1 MGGHHGV
8 RRDSVLIQQ
17 LEENMLSHFHTD
29 VLMAL
34 QVTLSLRGIGIR
46 SQGMIRI
53 NMISDMIS
61 DMITFVLLQPM
72 AHGHETT
79 ISVKGL
85 NGVVLESTF
94 TEEKTADFLDR
105 LSLDRIRDNAMRR
118 ESYRMVLE
126 RRTS

>member
-34 QVTLSLRGIGIR
+34 QVTLPPGIR
-46 SQGMIRI
+46 IRNQEMIRI
-53 NMISDMIS
+53 NMISDKIA
-61 DMITFVLLQPM
+61 FVLFQPM

-105 LSLDRIRDNAMRR
+105 LNLDQIRDNAMRR

>member
-1 MGGHHGV
+1 M
-8 RRDSVLIQQ
+8 LIQQ

-34 QVTLSLRGIGIR
+34 QVTRLRGIGIR
-46 SQGMIRI
+46 SQGMMRI
-53 NMISDMIS
+53 NMIS

>member
-1 MGGHHGV
+1 M
-8 RRDSVLIQQ
+8 LIQQ

-34 QVTLSLRGIGIR
+34 QVTLSPGDWIGVR
-46 SQGMIRI
+46 SQGMMRI
-53 NMISDMIS
+53 NMIS

>member
-1 MGGHHGV
+1 M
-8 RRDSVLIQQ
+8 LIQQ

-34 QVTLSLRGIGIR
+34 QVTLPPGGIR
-46 SQGMIRI
+46 NQGMIRI
-53 NMISDMIS
+53 NMILDMIK
-61 DMITFVLLQPM
+61 FVLLQPM

-105 LSLDRIRDNAMRR
+105 LNLDQIRDNAMRR

>member
-1 MGGHHGV
+1 
-8 RRDSVLIQQ
+8 
-17 LEENMLSHFHTD
+17 
-29 VLMAL
+29 
-34 QVTLSLRGIGIR
+34 
-46 SQGMIRI
+46 MIRI
-53 NMISDMIS
+53 NMILDKI
-61 DMITFVLLQPM
+61 IFILLQPM

-105 LSLDRIRDNAMRR
+105 LNLDQIRDNAMRR

>member
-34 QVTLSLRGIGIR
+34 QVTRLRGIGIR
-46 SQGMIRI
+46 SQGMMRI
-53 NMISDMIS
+53 NMIS

>member
-1 MGGHHGV
+1 
-8 RRDSVLIQQ
+8 
-17 LEENMLSHFHTD
+17 
-29 VLMAL
+29 
-34 QVTLSLRGIGIR
+34 
-46 SQGMIRI
+46 MIRI
-53 NMISDMIS
+53 NMILDKI
-61 DMITFVLLQPM
+61 IFILFQPM

-105 LSLDRIRDNAMRR
+105 LNLDQIRDNAMRR